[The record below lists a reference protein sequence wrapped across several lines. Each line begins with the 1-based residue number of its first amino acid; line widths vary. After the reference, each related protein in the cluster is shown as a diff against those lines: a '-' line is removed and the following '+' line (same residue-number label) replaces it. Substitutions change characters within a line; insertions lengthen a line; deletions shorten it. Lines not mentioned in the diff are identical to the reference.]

1 MVDFTEVIPRDTI
14 LTASNSNHGVP
25 CVVQLLLCSLSLNSG
40 WLHYSCA
47 ARHNKTI
54 KFISFKNLVIVFIFD
69 VEEVLHGYDPLLGE
83 VRIILHPC
91 CPSYNLFA
99 FLRCRFSNKAYA
111 VLPVRFNCC
120 ELWRCELIKSSCQEK
135 CILWVL
141 KVLNSLASKISGSR
155 SKLLLHQL
163 SFRCLFTSTLL
174 WNYSRSRSSLSCVR
188 CLSATHITI
197 QWFLK
202 L

>member
-1 MVDFTEVIPRDTI
+1 MVDLAEVIPRDTI

-54 KFISFKNLVIVFIFD
+54 KFISFKYLVIVFIFD

-83 VRIILHPC
+83 VRIVLHSR

-99 FLRCRFSNKAYA
+99 FLRCRFSDKAYA
-111 VLPVRFNCC
+111 VFPVRFNRC

-135 CILWVL
+135 CVLWVL
-141 KVLNSLASKISGSR
+141 KVLNSLASKFSRSR
-155 SKLLLHQL
+155 SKLLLHL
-163 SFRCLFTSTLL
+163 LNFR
-174 WNYSRSRSSLSCVR
+174 
-188 CLSATHITI
+188 
-197 QWFLK
+197 
-202 L
+202 

>member
-1 MVDFTEVIPRDTI
+1 MVNLAEVIPRDTI
-14 LTASNSNHGVP
+14 LAASNSNHGVP

-47 ARHNKTI
+47 ARHNKAI
-54 KFISFKNLVIVFIFD
+54 KFMSFKNLVIVFIFD

-99 FLRCRFSNKAYA
+99 FLRCRFSDKAYA
-111 VLPVRFNCC
+111 VFPVRFNCC
-120 ELWRCELIKSSCQEK
+120 ELWGCELIKSSCQEK

-141 KVLNSLASKISGSR
+141 KVLNSLASKISWTR
-155 SKLLLHQL
+155 SNLLLHHL
-163 SFRCLFTSTLL
+163 SFMCWFTSTWL
-174 WNYSRSRSSLSCVR
+174 WNNTRSSSSLSCVR
-188 CLSATHITI
+188 CLCATHITI
-197 QWFLK
+197 QRFLK